1 MGRMTSQ
8 EIIDKLKAF
17 DMADAKIT
25 GIDNEGRAL
34 YYTIDDIYYDE
45 QDGIVMQM
53 TAKDTVDDETY
64 NEWCKKHEEEVR
76 NDSAGID

>member
-8 EIIDKLKAF
+8 EIIDKLKNF
-17 DMADAKIT
+17 DMADAKVVA
-25 GIDNEGRAL
+25 IDNDGRAL

-53 TAKDTVDDETY
+53 TPKDTVDEEAY
-64 NEWCKKHEEEVR
+64 NEWCKKYG
-76 NDSAGID
+76 D